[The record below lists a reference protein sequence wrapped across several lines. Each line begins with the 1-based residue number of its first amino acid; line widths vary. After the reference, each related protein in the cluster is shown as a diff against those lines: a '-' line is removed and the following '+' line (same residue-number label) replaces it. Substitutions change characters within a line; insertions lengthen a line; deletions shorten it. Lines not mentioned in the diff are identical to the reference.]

1 MTDQSAS
8 SGYKNYL
15 VTRIVEEW
23 ISVGASDEEEALL
36 VAAESPIDEWSREVK
51 EEQISEDD

>member
-1 MTDQSAS
+1 MGDQNAG
-8 SGYKNYL
+8 GYKNYL

-36 VAAESPIDEWSREVK
+36 VAAESPIDNWSREVK